1 MSIQRR
7 EAVAGEENAGWGT
20 DVRACAVVA
29 VAVVGKVD
37 VVVVER

>member
-1 MSIQRR
+1 VSIQRR
-7 EAVAGEENAGWGT
+7 EAVAGEKNAGWGT

-29 VAVVGKVD
+29 VVVVGKVD